1 MRKPLRFQKKR
12 EKLSMED
19 APIEEYE
26 SSEKTH
32 INKKMRPVI
41 IILALLIFAVAV
53 AATWNIISPNNVGNN
68 IFSSS
73 FGEGYPVSIKGTNVE
88 TGNIT
93 LLSNNFAYVSD
104 SYFMVLSDSAGVNA
118 ERRLKYA
125 NPTII
130 SKDSR
135 AIVYDRGGKG
145 FQVDTVKESTYSG
158 EMENNI
164 ISADLHSSGMYAFI
178 TEKDGYTSKLT
189 VFNSNN
195 TQKFAYYF
203 SDYYMS
209 CVSISNDGKKAAVS
223 GVSAKDGEL
232 ISVIYVLDFSREEP
246 LLKAEVNNNMFLA
259 IKVLDNGN
267 ICVVGD
273 KATSIFYSDYKNRV
287 DYDYEGGLLTAFQT
301 DANKGAVLSV
311 SPSGDGKSCDI
322 KCIPQTGSSQRT
334 FNTDLQ
340 ITAMSLNGDNIGVLS
355 QGQITLYNQNGN
367 KLGAWDAG
375 LDARSICLQ
384 SSNFAYVLGVS
395 EIRTCKL
402 Q

>member
-1 MRKPLRFQKKR
+1 MKKR
-12 EKLSMED
+12 FGLKKERENLSMED

-26 SSEKTH
+26 
-32 INKKMRPVI
+32 NGKKAYTNIKKRPVV

-53 AATWNIISPNNVGNN
+53 AATWNIISPNNIGNN

-73 FGEGYPVSIKGTNVE
+73 SGDGYPVSIKGTNVE

-135 AIVYDRGGKG
+135 AIIYDRGGKG
-145 FQVDTVKESTYSG
+145 FQIDTVKESTYSG

-164 ISADLHSSGMYAFI
+164 ISADLHSSGMYAFV

-189 VFNSNN
+189 VYNSDN
-195 TQKFAYYF
+195 TQKYAYYF
-203 SDYYMS
+203 ADYYMS
-209 CVSISNDGKKAAVS
+209 CVSISNDGKKAAVA
-223 GVSAKDGEL
+223 GVSAKDGVL
-232 ISVIYVLDFSREEP
+232 ISVVYVLDFSSEEP
-246 LLKAEVNNNMFLA
+246 LLKAEVDDNMFLS
-259 IKVLDNGN
+259 IRFLDNGN

-273 KATSIFYSDYKNRV
+273 NATTIFYSDYKNRV
-287 DYDYEGGLLTAFQT
+287 DYSYDGGLLTAFQT
-301 DANKGAVLSV
+301 DASKGAVLSV
-311 SPSGDGKSCDI
+311 SRSGDGKACDI
-322 KCIPQTGSSQRT
+322 RCIPKAGSSQRT
-334 FNTDLQ
+334 IETDLQ
-340 ITAMSLNGDNIGVLS
+340 ITAMSLNGENIGILS
-355 QGQITLYNQNGN
+355 QGQITLYNQSGN
-367 KLGAWDAG
+367 NLGSWDAG
-375 LDARSICLQ
+375 LDARTLCLQ